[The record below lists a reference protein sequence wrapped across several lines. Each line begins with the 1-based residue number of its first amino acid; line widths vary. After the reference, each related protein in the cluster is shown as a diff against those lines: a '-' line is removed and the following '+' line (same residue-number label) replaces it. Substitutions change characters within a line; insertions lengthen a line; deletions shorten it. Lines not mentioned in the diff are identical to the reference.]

1 MGNVQGGRKKDTSY
15 RKTFVL
21 RQQTPMIHFQYA
33 DRGAIIRASEFKPKL
48 DKFLVKKK
56 GGENHMPGSWL
67 LEQTDENKPA
77 ALNYKVRIWTAG
89 KTEVSQMTEYTKEFN
104 NLKELHHGTKNIP
117 DDKKNN
123 LKKKYPK
130 AQINGMYFGNMG
142 NDTTTY
148 KETIFYTEDIYVEIQ
163 CFVTGLLAYI
173 SDNMA
178 EFMLVT
184 NFGTRQSKGFG
195 SFTLMDDTIDPCNIL
210 SYNHYEYIYG
220 IVKDDKK
227 GVNHRDKMLNVAAGI
242 YAVMKGGIN
251 RSYNRETRQY
261 DNGKYIKGYIQRR
274 YMDKCGKEKTGSDK
288 AFMKSKII
296 TAQNPRWIEKR
307 NDNYESYPEFEYV
320 RALLGTADHI
330 DFRDRDKVRNGT
342 VQIKNKD
349 IERFG
354 SAIQITVW
362 GNYIFL
368 IMKDEEYIKN
378 ILDKEFT
385 FSYMDN
391 SKKII
396 KDRIKTPAQFD
407 AGSFLKGFVAYYNEE
422 RRKLSN
428 LNFRDAANVEL
439 KMGGSGL

>member
-77 ALNYKVRIWTAG
+77 ALNYKVRIWIAG
-89 KTEVSQMTEYTKEFN
+89 KTEISQKTEYTKELN
-104 NLKELHHGTKNIP
+104 NWKELHHGTKNNLK
-117 DDKKNN
+117 DKKTDLRN
-123 LKKKYPK
+123 KYPK
-130 AQINGMYFGNMG
+130 SQINGMYFGNMG
-142 NDTTTY
+142 NDTTTC
-148 KETIFYTEDIYVEIQ
+148 KKTIFYTENIYVEIQ
-163 CFVTGLLAYI
+163 SFVTGLLDYI

-195 SFTLMDDTIDPCNIL
+195 SFALMDDTIDPCNIL
-210 SYNHYEYIYG
+210 SDNHYEYIYG

-227 GVNHRDKMLNVAAGI
+227 GVNHEDKMLNVAAGI

-251 RSYNRETRQY
+251 RSYDCETRQY
-261 DNGKYIKGYIQRR
+261 KDKKYIKGYIQRR
-274 YMDKCGKEKTGSDK
+274 YLDVCEKKQTGSDK
-288 AFMKSKII
+288 AFMKSRII
-296 TAQNPRWIEKR
+296 KAQNPRWIEKKC
-307 NDNYESYPEFEYV
+307 DNYESYSEFEYV
-320 RALLGTADHI
+320 RALLGITDRI
-330 DFRDRDKVRNGT
+330 VFRDRDKVRNGT
-342 VQIKNKD
+342 VRIKNKD

-378 ILDKEFT
+378 ILDKELT

-407 AGSFLKGFVAYYNEE
+407 AGSFLKGFVVYYKEQRE
-422 RRKLSN
+422 KLSN

>member
-33 DRGAIIRASEFKPKL
+33 DRGAVIRASEFKPKL

-67 LEQTDENKPA
+67 LEQTDENKSA

-89 KTEVSQMTEYTKEFN
+89 KPEVSQMTEYTKELN
-104 NLKELHHGTKNIP
+104 NWEKLHHGTKNNLK
-117 DDKKNN
+117 DKKAD
-123 LKKKYPK
+123 LRKKYPK

-195 SFTLMDDTIDPCNIL
+195 SFALMDDTIDPCNIL
-210 SYNHYEYIYG
+210 SDNHYEYIYG

-227 GVNHRDKMLNVAAGI
+227 GVNHGDKMLNVAADV

-251 RSYNRETRQY
+251 RRY
-261 DNGKYIKGYIQRR
+261 DGRYIKGYIQRR

-296 TAQNPRWIEKR
+296 TVRDSETKEKK
-307 NDNYESYPEFEYV
+307 NDNCESYSEFEYV
-320 RALLGTADHI
+320 RALLGITDRI
-330 DFRDRDKVRNGT
+330 VFRDNLRKGT
-342 VQIKNKD
+342 VRIKNKD

-396 KDRIKTPAQFD
+396 KGRIKTPALSD
-407 AGSFLKGFVAYYNEE
+407 ENNFLEELVKPFLEGFVEYYNEE
-422 RRKLSN
+422 RGKLSN
-428 LNFRDAANVEL
+428 LKFEDAANVEL

>member
-89 KTEVSQMTEYTKEFN
+89 KPEVSQMTEYTKELN
-104 NLKELHHGTKNIP
+104 NWEKLHHGTKNNLK
-117 DDKKNN
+117 DKKAD
-123 LKKKYPK
+123 LRKKYPK

-195 SFTLMDDTIDPCNIL
+195 SFALMDDTIDPCNIL

-227 GVNHRDKMLNVAAGI
+227 GVNHGDKMLNVAADV

-251 RSYNRETRQY
+251 RRY
-261 DNGKYIKGYIQRR
+261 DGRYIKGYIQRR

-296 TAQNPRWIEKR
+296 TVQDSETKEKK
-307 NDNYESYPEFEYV
+307 NDNCESYSEFEYV
-320 RALLGTADHI
+320 RALLGITDRI
-330 DFRDRDKVRNGT
+330 VFRDNLRKGT
-342 VQIKNKD
+342 VRIKNKD

-396 KDRIKTPAQFD
+396 KGRIKTPALSD
-407 AGSFLKGFVAYYNEE
+407 ENNFLEELVKPFLEGFVEYYNEE
-422 RRKLSN
+422 LKKHSN
-428 LNFRDAANVEL
+428 LKFEDAANVEL

>member
-56 GGENHMPGSWL
+56 GGENPMPGSWL

-89 KTEVSQMTEYTKEFN
+89 KPEISQKAEYTKELN
-104 NLKELHHGTKNIP
+104 NWEKLHHGTKNNLK
-117 DDKKNN
+117 DKKAD
-123 LKKKYPK
+123 LRKKYPK

-148 KETIFYTEDIYVEIQ
+148 KETIFFTEDIYVEIQ
-163 CFVTGLLAYI
+163 CFVKGLLAYI

-195 SFTLMDDTIDPCNIL
+195 SFALMDDTIDPCNIL
-210 SYNHYEYIYG
+210 SSNHYEYIYG

-227 GVNHRDKMLNVAAGI
+227 GKNYKDKMLNIAAAV

-251 RSYNRETRQY
+251 RSYDRVTRQY
-261 DNGKYIKGYIQRR
+261 DNDKYIKGYIQRR
-274 YMDKCGKEKTGSDK
+274 YLDDSRKKQTGSDK
-288 AFMKSKII
+288 AFMKSKVI
-296 TAQNPRWIEKR
+296 TAQNSRWIEKKC
-307 NDNYESYPEFEYV
+307 DNYEAYSEFEYV

-330 DFRDRDKVRNGT
+330 DFRDNLRKGT

-349 IERFG
+349 IERFR

-368 IMKDEEYIKN
+368 IMKDKEYIN
-378 ILDKEFT
+378 HILNKEFT
-385 FSYMDN
+385 FSYRN
-391 SKKII
+391 KSG
-396 KDRIKTPAQFD
+396 RIKTPAQFD
-407 AGSFLKGFVAYYNEE
+407 AGIFLNGFVAYYNEE
-422 RRKLSN
+422 RGKLSN
-428 LNFRDAANVEL
+428 LKFEDAAKVEL

>member
-33 DRGAIIRASEFKPKL
+33 DRGAVIRASEFKPKL

-56 GGENHMPGSWL
+56 GGENRMPGNWL

-77 ALNYKVRIWTAG
+77 ALNYKVRIWIAG
-89 KTEVSQMTEYTKEFN
+89 KTEISQKTEYTKELN
-104 NLKELHHGTKNIP
+104 NWKELHHGTKNNLK
-117 DDKKNN
+117 DKKTDLRN
-123 LKKKYPK
+123 KYPK
-130 AQINGMYFGNMG
+130 SQINGMYFGNMG
-142 NDTTTY
+142 NDTTAF
-148 KETIFYTEDIYVEIQ
+148 KKTIFYTENIYVEIQ
-163 CFVTGLLAYI
+163 CFVTGLLDYI

-195 SFTLMDDTIDPCNIL
+195 SFALMDDTIDPCNIL
-210 SYNHYEYIYG
+210 SDNHYEYIYG

-227 GVNHRDKMLNVAAGI
+227 GVNHEDKMLNVAAGI

-261 DNGKYIKGYIQRR
+261 DNDKYIKGYIQRK
-274 YMDKCGKEKTGSDK
+274 YLDDCKKKQTGSDK
-288 AFMKSKII
+288 AFMKSKIV
-296 TAQNPRWIEKR
+296 TVRNQRWKGEKH
-307 NDNYESYPEFEYV
+307 DNYESYSEFEYV
-320 RALLGTADHI
+320 RALLGITDHI
-330 DFRDRDKVRNGT
+330 VFRDKPRNRTVR
-342 VQIKNKD
+342 IKNKD

>member
-89 KTEVSQMTEYTKEFN
+89 KPEISQQTEYTKELN
-104 NLKELHHGTKNIP
+104 NWEKLHHGTKNNLK
-117 DDKKNN
+117 DKKAD
-123 LKKKYPK
+123 LRKKYPK

-148 KETIFYTEDIYVEIQ
+148 KETIFFTGDIYVEIQ
-163 CFVTGLLAYI
+163 CFVAGLLAYI

-195 SFTLMDDTIDPCNIL
+195 SFALMDDTIDLCNIL
-210 SYNHYEYIYG
+210 SSNHYEYIYG

-227 GVNHRDKMLNVAAGI
+227 GKNYKDKMLNVAAAV

-251 RSYNRETRQY
+251 RSYDRATGQY
-261 DNGKYIKGYIQRR
+261 DNDKYIKGYIQRR
-274 YMDKCGKEKTGSDK
+274 YLDVCEKKQTGSDK
-288 AFMKSKII
+288 AFMKSKIV
-296 TAQNPRWIEKR
+296 TVQNPRWIEKKC
-307 NDNYESYPEFEYV
+307 DNYESYSEFEYV

-330 DFRDRDKVRNGT
+330 DFRDNLRKGT

-349 IERFG
+349 IERFR

-368 IMKDEEYIKN
+368 IMKDKEYIN
-378 ILDKEFT
+378 HILNKEFT
-385 FSYMDN
+385 FSYRN
-391 SKKII
+391 KSG
-396 KDRIKTPAQFD
+396 RIKTPAQFD
-407 AGSFLKGFVAYYNEE
+407 AGIFLNGFLAYYNEE
-422 RRKLSN
+422 RGKLSN
-428 LNFRDAANVEL
+428 LKFEDAANVEL

>member
-56 GGENHMPGSWL
+56 GGENHMPGSWM

-89 KTEVSQMTEYTKEFN
+89 KPEVSQMTKYTKELN
-104 NLKELHHGTKNIP
+104 NWEKLHHGTKNNLK
-117 DDKKNN
+117 DKKAD
-123 LKKKYPK
+123 LRKKYPK

-163 CFVTGLLAYI
+163 CFVIGLLAYI

-195 SFTLMDDTIDPCNIL
+195 SFALMDDTIDPCNIL

-227 GVNHRDKMLNVAAGI
+227 GVNHGDKMLNVAADV

-251 RSYNRETRQY
+251 RRY
-261 DNGKYIKGYIQRR
+261 DGRYIKGYIQRR

-296 TAQNPRWIEKR
+296 TVQDSETKEKK
-307 NDNYESYPEFEYV
+307 NDNYESYSEFEYV
-320 RALLGTADHI
+320 RALLGITDRI
-330 DFRDRDKVRNGT
+330 VFRDNLRKGT
-342 VQIKNKD
+342 VRIKNKD

-385 FSYMDN
+385 FSY
-391 SKKII
+391 
-396 KDRIKTPAQFD
+396 KDKSGKIKTPAQFD
-407 AGSFLKGFVAYYNEE
+407 AGSFLKGFVEYYNYKEQRE
-422 RRKLSN
+422 KLSN
-428 LNFRDAANVEL
+428 LKFEDAANVEL

>member
-89 KTEVSQMTEYTKEFN
+89 KPEVSQMTKYTKELN
-104 NLKELHHGTKNIP
+104 NWEKLHHGTKNNLK
-117 DDKKNN
+117 DKKAD
-123 LKKKYPK
+123 LRKKYPK

-163 CFVTGLLAYI
+163 CFVIGLLAYI

-195 SFTLMDDTIDPCNIL
+195 SFALMDDTIDPCNIL

-227 GVNHRDKMLNVAAGI
+227 GVNHGDKMLNVAADV

-251 RSYNRETRQY
+251 RRY
-261 DNGKYIKGYIQRR
+261 DGRYIKGYIQRR

-296 TAQNPRWIEKR
+296 TVQDSETKEKK
-307 NDNYESYPEFEYV
+307 NDNYESYSEFEYV
-320 RALLGTADHI
+320 RALLGITDRI
-330 DFRDRDKVRNGT
+330 VFRDNLRKGT
-342 VQIKNKD
+342 VRIKNKD

-385 FSYMDN
+385 FSY
-391 SKKII
+391 
-396 KDRIKTPAQFD
+396 KDKSGKIKTPAQFD
-407 AGSFLKGFVAYYNEE
+407 AGSFLKGFVEYYNYKEQRE
-422 RRKLSN
+422 KLSN
-428 LNFRDAANVEL
+428 LKFEDAANVEL